1 MRARIIGACLGLA
14 LVLAPAVATAEPA
27 STTDVETVGGEVP
40 VVGVARSDAAS
51 GQNTIPN
58 GRYEF
63 AVHGVHRYDGGTVA
77 YWSVRSAPAYGQDEL
92 SDPRHFH
99 WRRGGFGNS
108 GYGVSEV
115 TLAAKDRGELYT
127 TLLHE
132 TGSECLCTDVLVLD
146 RGPEA
151 RGQWQTVYATFGELP
166 DDVEE
171 VSIHLDGYGTV
182 VHAVPVTD
190 GLPEPQV
197 DAETVLVGETQHALL
212 ASGEEFPDALTAGPV
227 AAKYET
233 PVLLTKAQN
242 LPAVT
247 LDTIVDL
254 RVQKVTIVG
263 GYEAIALA
271 IQEALE
277 AVVYP

>member
-1 MRARIIGACLGLA
+1 M
-14 LVLAPAVATAEPA
+14 
-27 STTDVETVGGEVP
+27 
-40 VVGVARSDAAS
+40 
-51 GQNTIPN
+51 
-58 GRYEF
+58 
-63 AVHGVHRYDGGTVA
+63 
-77 YWSVRSAPAYGQDEL
+77 
-92 SDPRHFH
+92 
-99 WRRGGFGNS
+99 
-108 GYGVSEV
+108 
-115 TLAAKDRGELYT
+115 
-127 TLLHE
+127 
-132 TGSECLCTDVLVLD
+132 
-146 RGPEA
+146 
-151 RGQWQTVYATFGELP
+151 
-166 DDVEE
+166 
-171 VSIHLDGYGTV
+171 
-182 VHAVPVTD
+182 
-190 GLPEPQV
+190 
-197 DAETVLVGETQHALL
+197 GETQHALL